1 MKKKLF
7 LIFLLLI
14 FSKENFSRSIGE
26 TEIFTDEGIEVFQN
40 EKFYLLK
47 KNVRIV
53 ADDFKLTG
61 DEVKIYFEKDLY
73 DIINI
78 QAKGNVNL
86 DSKIYKIKSI
96 GKSIDIKVVDEEIIV
111 TGEGSQLY
119 LENVKMSSDGK
130 IKVNNLNGAF
140 KIIGSN
146 SVLNSEDIYI
156 KGNEIDGIFSTSEKR
171 EIVKLNVKDDAL
183 SKIKTDDLEM
193 YSKKA
198 IYNKETSIIELF
210 ENVKIIR
217 GSEII
222 TGDYGTLDTK
232 NNSYKVKSDNSNKV
246 KVLITDNDE

>member
-7 LIFLLLI
+7 LIFLFLV
-14 FSKENFSRSIGE
+14 FSKENFSRSVGE

-73 DIINI
+73 DIVNI

-86 DSKIYKIKSI
+86 NSKIYKIKSS
-96 GKSIDIKVVDEEIIV
+96 GSLIDIKILDEEIIV
-111 TGEGSQLY
+111 KGEGSELY

-130 IKVNNLNGAF
+130 IIVNNLNGAF

-146 SVLNSEDIYI
+146 SFLNSEDIYI
-156 KGNEIDGIFSTSEKR
+156 TGNDINGIFSTTERK
-171 EIVKLNVKDDAL
+171 EIIMLNVQDEKL
-183 SKIKTDDLEM
+183 SNIKSDDLDM
-193 YSKKA
+193 HAKKA

-210 ENVKIIR
+210 ENVKIVR

-222 TGDYGTLDTK
+222 MGDYGTLNTK
-232 NNSYKVKSDNSNKV
+232 NNSYKVKSNNSNKV
-246 KVLITDNDE
+246 KVLITDSNE

>member
-7 LIFLLLI
+7 LIFLFLV
-14 FSKENFSRSIGE
+14 FSKENFSRSVGE

-73 DIINI
+73 DIVNI
-78 QAKGNVNL
+78 QAKGNVDLN
-86 DSKIYKIKSI
+86 SKIYKIKSS
-96 GKSIDIKVVDEEIIV
+96 GKSIDIKILDEEITV
-111 TGEGSQLY
+111 TGEGSELF

-130 IKVNNLNGAF
+130 IIVNNLNGAF

-146 SVLNSEDIYI
+146 SFLNSEDIYI
-156 KGNEIDGIFSTSEKR
+156 TGNDIDGIFSTTEKR
-171 EIVKLNVKDDAL
+171 EVLKLNVQDEVL
-183 SKIKTDDLEM
+183 SNIKTDDLDM
-193 YSKKA
+193 YAKKA

-210 ENVKIIR
+210 DNVKIIR

-232 NNSYKVKSDNSNKV
+232 NNSYKVNSNNSKKV
-246 KVLITDNDE
+246 KAIILSTNE

>member
-7 LIFLLLI
+7 LIFLFLI
-14 FSKENFSRSIGE
+14 FSKENFSRSVGE

-73 DIINI
+73 DIVNI
-78 QAKGNVNL
+78 QAKGNVDLN
-86 DSKIYKIKSI
+86 SKIYKIKSS
-96 GKSIDIKVVDEEIIV
+96 GKSIDIKILDEEITV
-111 TGEGSQLY
+111 TGEGSELF

-130 IKVNNLNGAF
+130 IIVNNLNGAF

-146 SVLNSEDIYI
+146 SFLNSEDIYI
-156 KGNEIDGIFSTSEKR
+156 TGNDIDGIFSTTEKR
-171 EIVKLNVKDDAL
+171 EVLKLNVQDEVL
-183 SKIKTDDLEM
+183 SNIKTDDLDM
-193 YSKKA
+193 YAKKA

-210 ENVKIIR
+210 DNVKIIR

-232 NNSYKVKSDNSNKV
+232 NNSYKVKSNNSNKV
-246 KVLITDNDE
+246 KVLITENDE